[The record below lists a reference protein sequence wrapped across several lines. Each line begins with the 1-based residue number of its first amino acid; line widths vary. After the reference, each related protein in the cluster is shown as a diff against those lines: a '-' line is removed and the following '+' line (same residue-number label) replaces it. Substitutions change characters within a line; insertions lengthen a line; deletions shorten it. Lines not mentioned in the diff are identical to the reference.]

1 MTCRKDDIVANS
13 SLNGPWT
20 APAAHRR
27 QSSHSSPCSTS
38 NSYEEYRERTLNEGH
53 LCSSCPSSGDT
64 SGTSYY
70 DERESRKASAR
81 SSNWSL
87 EVDCPQGSRQADF
100 YNNPFAQLRTSRIQM
115 ADCFDQELLER
126 FSSAQ
131 LDLHSQTLLVNPG
144 KRETAAGHSLKEL
157 YKKSFEDE
165 ASSHV
170 CPNIG
175 PASDSGAHSPLEV
188 IESYFA
194 DPSPSPALA
203 GSREF
208 RLPSLSRTA
217 TDHSSEDDLS
227 TEDKLVGDGP
237 LSGSEDVIR
246 TSEISSHMDAEE
258 RTWELR
264 GKDGHGASGVA
275 RTPWTMRC
283 HQCLKNTD
291 SFSRSLSDLKKPM
304 SVSNGEE
311 IQKLSET
318 LLQLIAAV
326 NAREDVKSE
335 LLAHLRPTTHDVC
348 CGTDMPVLMSSACSS
363 IAMPNLTDAATEV
376 LDFYADGAVQ
386 TVKSSSNL

>member
-1 MTCRKDDIVANS
+1 
-13 SLNGPWT
+13 
-20 APAAHRR
+20 
-27 QSSHSSPCSTS
+27 
-38 NSYEEYRERTLNEGH
+38 
-53 LCSSCPSSGDT
+53 
-64 SGTSYY
+64 
-70 DERESRKASAR
+70 
-81 SSNWSL
+81 
-87 EVDCPQGSRQADF
+87 
-100 YNNPFAQLRTSRIQM
+100 M

-131 LDLHSQTLLVNPG
+131 LDLHNHTLLVTPG
-144 KRETAAGHSLKEL
+144 NRETAAGHSLKEL

-217 TDHSSEDDLS
+217 TDHSSEEDLS

-335 LLAHLRPTTHDVC
+335 LLAHLRPVTHDVC

-386 TVKSSSNL
+386 TDEAVMVDTAVGDAMVTRCDSGVQTEWDEALVTPMTAKTRVPSKAPRLMAHDADLVTRRAMRMKRRARISRERSRAATVRAFENSYEGLWYPVGMLTVAIVLPLVGFALRRIRD